1 MATSGSFQTNEY
13 HGSKHKGLQF
23 NWSRTG
29 YDIAGN
35 YSDIYWEWVGF
46 GSTSGYHELHN
57 SYLNVDGERVY
68 TQKSGTSKQLYNGTV
83 VASGTKRIYHNNDG
97 TKSFSADGGGGVYT
111 NAVNCT
117 GSGSWD
123 LDTIPRYFTSAPTL
137 TLVSKTETTAT
148 FRWTT
153 PETCDQAQY
162 KIGSGSWIDIY
173 SGSGATS
180 GTFTINNL
188 TPNTPYT
195 IYGDY
200 KRKDSQQ
207 WSTWGGYTVSCPI
220 TTYDYPRP
228 TSANDF
234 NIGDGATVYLDNPLN
249 RQCTLQLISNNDG
262 SVIGT
267 YSGTYNGYINAEF
280 KTTDAIDKQYK
291 SIPNSNS
298 GTYYAKV
305 TYGSNVRT
313 YGNKTYYTKV
323 NECSPSVTG
332 FTYRDSNS
340 SVSSVTGNDQ
350 ILVKGLSTLEVTI
363 PSNEKMTTQK
373 YATPS
378 SYNISCDSLNQNVAY
393 SDNDITTLVG
403 TGIIATSGLK
413 TIKVVGYDSRGNSDN
428 VNQDITVL
436 DYSKPV
442 INLNASRLNNFE
454 NQTTL
459 KIAGTFTKLTINS
472 VDKNAITN
480 VKYRYREAGGS
491 WNNYTNVSFT
501 INDNKY
507 TCTDVILSLDN
518 TKSYE
523 FEVVVTDRLQNN
535 TANTSVDIGQSIF
548 FISSNKRACYINGQE
563 ILMYD
568 VVDTWND

>member
-97 TKSFSADGGGGVYT
+97 TRSFSADGGGGVYT

-123 LDTIPRYFTSAPTL
+123 LDTIPRYANISNFS
-137 TLVSKTETTAT
+137 VSKRDETSVQ
-148 FRWTT
+148 FNFSVDSS
-153 PETCDQAQY
+153 CDWAWY
-162 KIGSGSWIDIY
+162 STDNGGSWHDLPNSNIV
-173 SGSGATS
+173 SGLSAGTGYNFKLKVRRTDSQLTSES
-180 GTFTINNL
+180 GT
-188 TPNTPYT
+188 Y
-195 IYGDY
+195 Y
-200 KRKDSQQ
+200 Q
-207 WSTWGGYTVSCPI
+207 

-332 FTYRDSNS
+332 FTYRDSNNN
-340 SVSSVTGNDQ
+340 VSSVTGNDQ

-413 TIKVVGYDSRGNSDN
+413 TIRVVGYDSRGNSDN

-480 VKYRYREAGGS
+480 VKYRYRETGGS